1 MIPRSRVT
9 PRCAAGLCFVL
20 LALSPSLA
28 SAGQELPDVSA
39 QSPWTLRE
47 RNDDADTG
55 YVLYSRKPDG
65 SDFSEYRL
73 EAVVDSPPDVVAV
86 AAARGIADPDFRPRN
101 TVKTILRND
110 DGGLVV
116 HSHIEINA
124 PFIADRD
131 VVTRVEQAFDA
142 ETQTH
147 RLTWSATDEGPP
159 PRDGVVRLGRSTGY
173 WSFSAESEGRT
184 RAVYVNHTDT
194 AGTVPAWIVNSI
206 MSDTM
211 VQGIEELRRVLGR

>member
-1 MIPRSRVT
+1 M
-9 PRCAAGLCFVL
+9 
-20 LALSPSLA
+20 
-28 SAGQELPDVSA
+28 
-39 QSPWTLRE
+39 
-47 RNDDADTG
+47 
-55 YVLYSRKPDG
+55 
-65 SDFSEYRL
+65 
-73 EAVVDSPPDVVAV
+73 
-86 AAARGIADPDFRPRN
+86 
-101 TVKTILRND
+101 
-110 DGGLVV
+110 V
-116 HSHIEINA
+116 HSHIEIKA
-124 PFIADRD
+124 PFVADRD

-159 PRDGVVRLGRSTGY
+159 PRDGVVRLGRSSGY
-173 WSFSAESEGRT
+173 WSFRAESEGKT